1 MGGRRPAGRPGD
13 ALSLSSGVRPG
24 VRDKSDVATFA
35 QVLAWDDSSSDIVA
49 YIDALSTL
57 NDRCA
62 QQPETI
68 ATDYST

>member
-1 MGGRRPAGRPGD
+1 M
-13 ALSLSSGVRPG
+13 
-24 VRDKSDVATFA
+24 RDKSDVATFA